1 MWFEILINAK
11 FNFYYY
17 GSFDFATKRKGDKIV
32 QDKSNNPR
40 GQEILMD
47 IFAKSTENQNTK
59 LEDNL
64 DNFDF

>member
-1 MWFEILINAK
+1 MNP
-11 FNFYYY
+11 ND